1 MNPDNVLR
9 SHSLYAVLRFSA
21 LCIGSAH
28 SVRCGNGRKLKF
40 QIVYNY
46 FSINCHTLHTSLGP
60 NRRRVF
66 FCLPVLL
73 LELWKIFSR
82 SISVFV
88 FFFGVRKLIIYRSLI
103 CFFLIHSLLHLIQKL
118 FMLFSQP
125 QKLVFCLQSQ
135 RILRNLISQF
145 FLCCCCLLASLQLF
159 ISVFQETGR
168 KGRSKYVCKGKR
180 IFN

>member
-1 MNPDNVLR
+1 MRKSR
-9 SHSLYAVLRFSA
+9 SETLFELNLKWIQIMFFAATRFMLFSDSR
-21 LCIGSAH
+21 LSVSVRH

-73 LELWKIFSR
+73 ELWKIFSR

-103 CFFLIHSLLHLIQKL
+103 CFFLIHSLLHLIRKL
-118 FMLFSQP
+118 FTLFSQP
-125 QKLVFCLQSQ
+125 QKLVFGLQSQ

-145 FLCCCCLLASLQLF
+145 FLCCCCLLALLQLF
-159 ISVFQETGR
+159 LRPSR
-168 KGRSKYVCKGKR
+168 
-180 IFN
+180 NWP